1 MDPWQTILLAFGGN
15 AVLLA
20 VLGWL
25 AKSFVQQLLS
35 KDIEQF
41 KTTLAA
47 ESAAATEHLKHELQ
61 LVTVEHQIRFS
72 KLHEKRAE
80 VIASLYGLL
89 VEAYWATQGFVS
101 IAEWAGEPSKKEK
114 YTTALNKT
122 AEFYQYFDKNRIYL
136 PEVVCKLL
144 DQFVR
149 NMRKEAIGF
158 GVYVSYEDSQ
168 LPDHAVRQKFEAWQ
182 KAWEYFENEVP
193 KARSVLENELRRIL
207 GAS

>member
-1 MDPWQTILLAFGGN
+1 MEPWQTILLAFGGN

-25 AKSFVQQLLS
+25 AKSFVQQLLY

-80 VIASLYGLL
+80 VIANLYGLL
-89 VEAYWATQGFVS
+89 VEAYWATRSFVAT
-101 IAEWAGEPSKKEK
+101 AELASEPPKREK
-114 YTTALNKT
+114 YGAALNKT
-122 AEFYQYFDKNRIYL
+122 AEFYQFFDKNRIYL
-136 PEVVCKLL
+136 PEAVCGLL
-144 DQFVR
+144 GEFVR
-149 NMRKEAIGF
+149 NMREEAIGF

-168 LPDHAVRQKFEAWQ
+168 LPDHTVRQKLEAWQ
-182 KAWEYFENEVP
+182 KAWEYFESEIP
-193 KARSVLENELRRIL
+193 KARSALENEIRGIL